1 MPSRMQQD
9 ADNKKQNPKELKREE
24 YSFKPQINEPKTAAM
39 FKQMQDKFLEKLNK
53 RKGEFVPVTPQ
64 SPNFTKT
71 KSKPL
76 EREYLNE
83 GGHLAPSASAP
94 EDKFKAALAKQMS
107 MAKSMQSVKPP
118 SSTRAVELAQKR
130 RRDEMEQK
138 KAQEEVKS
146 KEDQERLERQ

>member
-9 ADNKKQNPKELKREE
+9 ADNKKQNPKKLKQEE
-24 YSFKPQINEPKTAAM
+24 YTFKPQINEPKTAAM
-39 FKQMQDKFLEKLNK
+39 FKRMQDTFLEKLNK
-53 RKGEFVPVTPQ
+53 RKGEFVPVRPQ

-83 GGHLAPSASAP
+83 GQGLPVSAS

-107 MAKSMQSVKPP
+107 VTATNKSAKPP
-118 SSTRAVELAQKR
+118 SSTRAVELA
-130 RRDEMEQK
+130 
-138 KAQEEVKS
+138 
-146 KEDQERLERQ
+146 